1 MGAVDFHRF
10 ALLCERCRC
19 VHYCIWR
26 IGLPKAPKGALF
38 FSEPELEDPN
48 FRVALGLMLKSM
60 TEAYETSK
68 VKNHQIVLQ
77 LGPTPQILI
86 DAGLPQLPVG
96 LTGKVVDKCYFDHG
110 ITKGMLEKI
119 YHVISVPRAL
129 YKSRNP
135 EDATVVMSYE
145 IKGANPLIAAIHPN
159 KQLAGRRDFY
169 NNIASYYFKENN
181 AEVRWKSDGLLLWE
195 ALQK

>member
-1 MGAVDFHRF
+1 MGLHYYADVVDVSTTVFGASAYPKPRKGHY
-10 ALLCERCRC
+10 LL
-19 VHYCIWR
+19 
-26 IGLPKAPKGALF
+26 A
-38 FSEPELEDPN
+38 SPELEDPN

-60 TEAYETSK
+60 TEAYETNK
-68 VKNHQIVLQ
+68 VKNHQIVLH

-86 DAGLPQLPVG
+86 EHVGFPQLPVG

-119 YHVISVPRAL
+119 YHVITAPRAL
-129 YKSRNP
+129 YKSNNP
-135 EDATVVMSYE
+135 EDACVVMSYE

-169 NNIASYYFKENN
+169 NSIASYYFKENN
-181 AEVRWKSDGLLLWE
+181 AEVRWKNDGLLLWE

>member
-1 MGAVDFHRF
+1 MSTTVFGAS
-10 ALLCERCRC
+10 A
-19 VHYCIWR
+19 Y
-26 IGLPKAPKGALF
+26 PKPRKGRYFLA
-38 FSEPELEDPN
+38 STELEDPN
-48 FRVALGLMLKSM
+48 FRVALNLMLKSM
-60 TEAYETSK
+60 TDAYEINQ
-68 VKNHQIVLQ
+68 VRNHQIGLQ

-96 LTGKVVDKCYFDHG
+96 LTGKVVDKCFFDHG
-110 ITKGMLEKI
+110 ITKSMLEKI

-135 EDATVVMSYE
+135 ADATVVMSYE
-145 IKGANPLIAAIHPN
+145 IRGANPLIAAIHPN

-181 AEVRWKSDGLLLWE
+181 AEVRWKNDGLLLWE